1 MGVSKKRM
9 RPAAG
14 GHGACADA
22 RVDGAVGGL
31 GRVADD
37 PGGPKAV
44 TARHRSHAT
53 NSPTSSNRT
62 RSHARAREAR
72 NSNQSLAS
80 YAYAFSV
87 FGDRSTTVSDSR

>member
-1 MGVSKKRM
+1 MEL
-9 RPAAG
+9 AQT
-14 GHGACADA
+14 DA
-22 RVDGAVGGL
+22 LTARW
-31 GRVADD
+31 VAWDAWRTTR
-37 PGGPKAV
+37 GGPKAV